1 MNATIP
7 VIKLISEGNVRAE
20 TVSKKSLEYKAL
32 KSNIAKIG
40 IQTPITY
47 RVNDKGEY
55 VIINGHQRVQIAK
68 DLKLTDIPAFES
80 NGQVDDIT
88 KQVSTNMFTVPM
100 SHVDASYA
108 IDQLVEQGAITT
120 RKALSSHFGKSVAWV
135 DTALALCNIHP
146 LIKEFI
152 ADKKINMSLISF
164 TLEQISKSS
173 IMQQTTAIK
182 DLDAKLGSYG
192 EFKESLDDYTWNN
205 TDEDNIEDFLND
217 LATKLESDETKW
229 EYICNVI
236 GEKTFRACEEKADM
250 TPVYDNVLFEEFA
263 KDQFCDNEEFLQ
275 EVFLNETAIG
285 QYLDDC
291 PVLNDDNRDSISF
304 GDTIS
309 FDFANKVSTLKSNI
323 KKETGVPFSNVIIQ
337 AWNGDVFNSKLYVTI
352 VKTAV
357 TEDVKNDE
365 YYEEK
370 AEEKDPDQLKYNKV
384 NKWAMPFV
392 FDYVRANV
400 DTNARDKDDNRIVL
414 NWLIHDLKADLTL
427 GVPFVYDD
435 SQKEH
440 PTLTAKT
447 DNDLFD
453 GMTKYWFDKHW
464 TNADFNIIANLLDAL
479 NLETC
484 YDIVKNAFDADEEN
498 RKGYFKAFSKDE
510 LAIMTKNSLP
520 KTKAEA
526 VDNAASKTY
535 KSIPRKELLF
545 TNKGS
550 GSHSIR
556 QY

>member
-1 MNATIP
+1 MNNTIP
-7 VIKLISEGNVRAE
+7 VVKLISEGNVRAE

-40 IQTPITY
+40 VQTPITY

-100 SHVDASYA
+100 SHLDASYA

-135 DTALALCNIHP
+135 DTALAICNIHP
-146 LIKEFI
+146 FIRYVIKDDYRSDWNEH
-152 ADKKINMSLISF
+152 LVH
-164 TLEQISKSS
+164 ISKSPVKNQEIAMKS
-173 IMQQTTAIK
+173 VLRVEDGDWNK
-182 DLDAKLGSYG
+182 DNIRTEILDYSYRTDNVE
-192 EFKESLDDYTWNN
+192 EFLDDLSRVLQT
-205 TDEDNIEDFLND
+205 
-217 LATKLESDETKW
+217 DETKW
-229 EYICNVI
+229 KYICDVI
-236 GEKTFRACEEKADM
+236 GKDTFRACEEKADM

-275 EVFLNETAIG
+275 EVFLSETAIG

-291 PVLNDDNRDSISF
+291 PVLNNNNRDAISF

-337 AWNGDVFNSKLYVTI
+337 AWNGNVFNSKLYVTI

-357 TEDVKNDE
+357 TEDVKDDE

-370 AEEKDPDQLKYNKV
+370 AEEKNPDQLKYNKV
-384 NKWAMPFV
+384 NKWAKPFV
-392 FDYVRANV
+392 CDYVRANV

-414 NWLIHDLKADLTL
+414 NWLIHDLGIALVIDKPYPIE
-427 GVPFVYDD
+427 VFD
-435 SQKEH
+435 SH
-440 PTLTAKT
+440 PIATSKT
-447 DNDLFD
+447 DEELLTN
-453 GMTKYWFDKHW
+453 MTEYWFDKHW
-464 TNADFNIIANLLDAL
+464 GDADFNIIANLLDAL

-510 LAIMTKNSLP
+510 LAVMTKNSLP

-550 GSHSIR
+550 GSDSIR

>member
-1 MNATIP
+1 MNTVQIDQ
-7 VIKLISEGNVRAE
+7 LISEGNVRAN

-47 RVNDKGEY
+47 RVNDKGQY
-55 VIINGHQRVQIAK
+55 VIINGHQRVQISK
-68 DLKLTDIPAFES
+68 DLKLTEIPAFES

-100 SHVDASYA
+100 SHLDASFA
-108 IDQLVEQGAITT
+108 IDKLVEEGAITT
-120 RKALSSHFGKSVAWV
+120 RKALSSHFGKSIAWV
-135 DTALALCNIHP
+135 DTALALCNIHF
-146 LIKEFI
+146 LIKDFL
-152 ADKKINMSLISF
+152 AKKEVDMTIMSPMLK
-164 TLEQISKSS
+164 EISKSS
-173 IMQQTTAIK
+173 MNQQILAV
-182 DLDAKLGSYG
+182 DGLGVKSAEYSDFV
-192 EFKESLDDYTWNN
+192 EFLDDYSWNN
-205 TDEDNIEDFLND
+205 TNDDNLEEFLTD
-217 LATKLESDETKW
+217 LASRLESDETKW
-229 EYICNVI
+229 KYICDVI
-236 GEKTFRACEEKADM
+236 GEDTFRTYEKKADM
-250 TPVYDNVLFEEFA
+250 VPVYDNVLFEEFA
-263 KDQFCDNEEFLQ
+263 KDQFCDNKEFLR
-275 EVFLNETAIG
+275 EVFLNETPIG

-291 PVLNDDNRDSISF
+291 ILLDDDNIN
-304 GDTIS
+304 TIS
-309 FDFANKVSTLKSNI
+309 FDKIIPFDFATKVSTLKSNI
-323 KKETGVPFSNVIIQ
+323 KKETGVPFSNVIIE
-337 AWNGDVFNSKLYVTI
+337 AWNGHVFNSKIIVTI

-357 TEDVKNDE
+357 TEDVKDDE

-384 NKWAMPFV
+384 NKWAKPFV
-392 FDYVRANV
+392 CDYVRANV
-400 DTNARDKDDNRIVL
+400 DTNARDKDNNRIVL
-414 NWLIHDLKADLTL
+414 NWLIHDLGIGLVIDKPYPIE
-427 GVPFVYDD
+427 VFD
-435 SQKEH
+435 SH
-440 PTLTAKT
+440 PIATSKT
-447 DNDLFD
+447 DEELLTN
-453 GMTKYWFDKHW
+453 MTEYWFDKHW

-510 LAIMTKNSLP
+510 LAIITKNSLP

-550 GSHSIR
+550 GSDSIR

>member
-7 VIKLISEGNVRAE
+7 VLKLISEGNVRAE

-47 RVNDKGEY
+47 RINDKGEY

-100 SHVDASYA
+100 SHLDASYA

-173 IMQQTTAIK
+173 IMQQTTAMK
-182 DLDAKLGSYG
+182 DLDAKLEKYSD
-192 EFKESLDDYTWNN
+192 FVESLDGYTWGNE
-205 TDEDNIEDFLND
+205 DEENIEDFLSD
-217 LATKLESDETKW
+217 LAARLESDEAKW
-229 EYICNVI
+229 EYICDVI

-263 KDQFCDNEEFLQ
+263 KNQFCDNEEFLQ

-352 VKTAV
+352 VETAV
-357 TEDVKNDE
+357 TEDVEDDE

-384 NKWAMPFV
+384 NKWAKPFV
-392 FDYVRANV
+392 CDYVRANV

-414 NWLIHDLKADLTL
+414 NWLIHDLGIALVIDKPYPIE
-427 GVPFVYDD
+427 VFD
-435 SQKEH
+435 SH
-440 PTLTAKT
+440 PIATSKT
-447 DNDLFD
+447 DEELLTN
-453 GMTKYWFDKHW
+453 MTEYWFDKHW
-464 TNADFNIIANLLDAL
+464 GDADFNIIANLLDAL

-510 LAIMTKNSLP
+510 LAVITKNSLP

-550 GSHSIR
+550 GSDSIR

>member
-7 VIKLISEGNVRAE
+7 VIKLISEGNVRAN

-47 RVNDKGEY
+47 RVNNKGEN

-68 DLKLTDIPAFES
+68 DLKLVDIPAFES

-100 SHVDASYA
+100 SHLDASFA
-108 IDQLVEQGAITT
+108 IDHLVEQGAITT
-120 RKALSSHFGKSVAWV
+120 RKALSSHFGKSIAWV
-135 DTALALCNIHP
+135 DTALALCNIHF
-146 LIKEFI
+146 LIKDFL
-152 ADKKINMSLISF
+152 AKKEIDMTIMSPMLQ
-164 TLEQISKSS
+164 EISKSS
-173 IMQQTTAIK
+173 INQQILAVNG
-182 DLDAKLGSYG
+182 LGVKSAEYNDFV
-192 EFKESLDDYTWNN
+192 EFLDDYSWNN
-205 TDEDNIEDFLND
+205 TDDDNLEEFLTD
-217 LATKLESDETKW
+217 LASNLESDETKW
-229 EYICNVI
+229 KYICDVI
-236 GEKTFRACEEKADM
+236 GKDTFRACEEKADM
-250 TPVYDNVLFEEFA
+250 VPVYDNVLFEEFA
-263 KDQFCDNEEFLQ
+263 KDQFCDDIEFLR
-275 EVFLNETAIG
+275 EVFLSETPIG
-285 QYLDDC
+285 QFLDC
-291 PVLNDDNRDSISF
+291 PVLMNDNTDSISS
-304 GDTIS
+304 GEAIL
-309 FDFANKVSTLKSNI
+309 FDFATKVSTLKSNI
-323 KKETGVPFSNVIIQ
+323 KKETGVPFSNVTIQ
-337 AWNGDVFNSKLYVTI
+337 AWNGNVFNSKLYVTI
-352 VKTAV
+352 NETAV
-357 TEDVKNDE
+357 TEDVKDDE

-370 AEEKDPDQLKYNKV
+370 AKEKDPDQLKYNKV
-384 NKWAMPFV
+384 NKWAKPFV
-392 FDYVRANV
+392 CDYVRANV

-414 NWLIHDLKADLTL
+414 NWLIHDLGIGLVIDKPYPIE
-427 GVPFVYDD
+427 VFN
-435 SQKEH
+435 SH
-440 PTLTAKT
+440 PIATSKT
-447 DNDLFD
+447 DEELLTN
-453 GMTKYWFDKHW
+453 MTEYWFDKHW

-510 LAIMTKNSLP
+510 LAVMTKNSLP

-550 GSHSIR
+550 GTDSIR